1 MPVLNHSEEL
11 ISENRVSILEKLA
24 FLPDN
29 YFSAD
34 DLGGLIP
41 GGMVDGNEEIKRYYI
56 VPKEISSIFEK
67 VLNDA

>member
-1 MPVLNHSEEL
+1 MPVLNNSVDF
-11 ISENRVSILEKLA
+11 ISGNRESVLEKLA

-41 GGMVDGNEEIKRYYI
+41 GEGIDGNVEIKRYYI
-56 VPKEISSIFEK
+56 VPEEISGIFEK